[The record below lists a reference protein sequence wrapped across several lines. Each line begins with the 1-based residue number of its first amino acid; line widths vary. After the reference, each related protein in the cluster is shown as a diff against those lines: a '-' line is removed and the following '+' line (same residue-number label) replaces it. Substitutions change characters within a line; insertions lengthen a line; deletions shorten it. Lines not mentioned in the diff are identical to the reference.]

1 MRISDWSSDVCSSD
15 LSSSAP
21 TIRAAETVVVHL
33 LEAEQLHLAQ
43 LGATSGID
51 RFADTSLWQRLPTGE
66 PYFPAASSWLRGRVV
81 GTVPAGVATV
91 IVVQALEAHTNDPD
105 EASPTHRRVYH
116 NRTWHRPGDHS
127 RIACP
132 CPRGA
137 VHPVRRVSAERA
149 PRGTRTP
156 RWCRPRSEAH
166 TPELQSL

>member
-66 PYFPAASSWLRGRVV
+66 PYFPAASSWIRGRVV

-91 IVVQALEAHTNDPD
+91 IVVQALEAHTHDPD
-105 EASPTHRRVYH
+105 EASPHQPLVYP
-116 NRTWHRPGDHS
+116 NRQWHRPRDQTGKTT
-127 RIACP
+127 
-132 CPRGA
+132 G
-137 VHPVRRVSAERA
+137 
-149 PRGTRTP
+149 
-156 RWCRPRSEAH
+156 
-166 TPELQSL
+166 